1 MIKKLSIFG
10 TIGTISAISIIGVG
24 ILTFTRPAATAYVSP
39 KASEVIGTTQEAP
52 AQPATPVVPVEVVAP
67 VVEPSGTTVQVVITA
82 PVAPVVLST
91 QAYANM
97 YIDLV
102 TNYSGFTPQQCLD
115 AIISRWPE
123 RFTEANRENNIKA
136 LRVWDTS
143 GVCATGILD
152 WPRNTNLTKPILRWG
167 QNGEFFDSPIAIS
180 YH

>member
-1 MIKKLSIFG
+1 MNKLSIFASVG
-10 TIGTISAISIIGVG
+10 AISIIGVG
-24 ILTFTRPAATAYVSP
+24 VLTFSRPVATAYVAP
-39 KASEVIGTTQEAP
+39 KAAEIVQETP
-52 AQPATPVVPVEVVAP
+52 AQDETPVVTPVEVPVESAP
-67 VVEPSGTTVQVVITA
+67 VVA
-82 PVAPVVLST
+82 PAPIAQAPVVLST
-91 QAYANM
+91 QEYANM
-97 YIDLV
+97 YLDLV

-115 AIISRWPE
+115 AIISRWPD

>member
-1 MIKKLSIFG
+1 MNKLSIFG

-24 ILTFTRPAATAYVSP
+24 ILTFTKPTATAYIAP
-39 KASEVIGTTQEAP
+39 KATVVAEVIPE
-52 AQPATPVVPVEVVAP
+52 TPVQPTPVEVVAP

>member
-24 ILTFTRPAATAYVSP
+24 VLTFTRPAATAYVAP
-39 KASEVIGTTQEAP
+39 KATVVAEVIPE
-52 AQPATPVVPVEVVAP
+52 TPVQPTPVEVVAP